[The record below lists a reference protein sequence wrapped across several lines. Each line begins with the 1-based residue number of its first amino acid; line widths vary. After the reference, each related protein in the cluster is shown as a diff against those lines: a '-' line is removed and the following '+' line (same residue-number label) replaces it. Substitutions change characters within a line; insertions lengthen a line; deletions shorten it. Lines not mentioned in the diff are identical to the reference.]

1 MNKIAQKML
10 QHKKGIVALF
20 AVLAV
25 LCALLS
31 RRVKVDYNMMHY
43 LPKDAPSTIALDV
56 MEEEYSA
63 KTANCRSSQYHT
75 NKKSTQSAHDYPHLK
90 GNLCK

>member
-1 MNKIAQKML
+1 MYKNEKTEEFGWMNKIAQKML

-31 RRVKVDYNMMHY
+31 RRVKAVSY
-43 LPKDAPSTIALDV
+43 T
-56 MEEEYSA
+56 
-63 KTANCRSSQYHT
+63 
-75 NKKSTQSAHDYPHLK
+75 HLVTVRPVSNRTPFVSK
-90 GNLCK
+90 

>member
-1 MNKIAQKML
+1 MHENEKTEEFGWMNKIAQKML

-31 RRVKVDYNMMHY
+31 RKVKVDYNMG
-43 LPKDAPSTIALDV
+43 PVDK
-56 MEEEYSA
+56 
-63 KTANCRSSQYHT
+63 KRSG
-75 NKKSTQSAHDYPHLK
+75 LK
-90 GNLCK
+90 VVAFNPDFQQR